1 MENKRNVKHSGA
13 VAMQQE
19 GDFLP
24 PKPPLID
31 AASVFYI

>member
-1 MENKRNVKHSGA
+1 